1 MKLERT
7 KNAARNVVF
16 GGLLRV
22 YSMLVPFLMRTVIL
36 YQLGVDFLGL
46 DSLFASILQV
56 LNLAELGIG
65 SVMVFSMYKP
75 IAEDDTAAIC
85 ALMNLY
91 KKVYRVIGLVVLTIG
106 LGITPFLPSLVHSG
120 VPEGISLHTLYFM
133 NLAATVL
140 SYWLFAYKNSLLYA
154 TQRPDVGHK
163 VHLVLD
169 TAQYGIAIVLIF
181 VFHNYYMYLA
191 TKIVFQVVCNI
202 SISRVVTRMFPNFR
216 AAGEVDEA
224 EKKAIVQ
231 RVKDLFTATLGGVVT
246 NSSDAIMISS
256 FLGIRDLAVYQNYFF
271 IISSLRATLE
281 IVLSACTAGI
291 GNSLVVETK
300 EKNFHDFRKLT
311 FLFCWLSGLCCAML
325 LCLYQPFM
333 ELWVGPDLLLTMP
346 VVVSFVIYLYVYEI
360 NRVTNVYKDAAG
372 IWHEDRFRPLVASLI
387 NIVLNALT
395 IGRFRFFGVI
405 FSTVISILC
414 VQFPWLMHN
423 LFKLIFPHEYKMP
436 YIRNHLKY
444 AVITAAACAVAY
456 GACTLIPLQGLI
468 PTLAVRMAV
477 SFIIP
482 NALFLLIYQ
491 RSDEFRMSLE
501 IVRRITKGKLRF
513 LKCLERKPGGK
524 QPEA

>member
-1 MKLERT
+1 MKIERT
-7 KNAARNVVF
+7 KNAARNVLF

-36 YQLGVDFLGL
+36 YQLGVNYLGL

-75 IAEDDTAAIC
+75 IAEDNTAAIC

-91 KKVYRVIGLVVLTIG
+91 KKVYRIIGLIILAVG
-106 LGITPFLPSLVHSG
+106 LAITPFLPSLVHSG
-120 VPEGISLHTLYFM
+120 VPEGISLYTLYFM

-154 TQRPDVGHK
+154 TQRSDVGHK

-169 TAQYGIAIVLIF
+169 TLQYGTAILLIF

-202 SISRVVTRMFPNFR
+202 TISRVVTRMYPDFQ
-216 AAGEVDEA
+216 AQGEVSKED
-224 EKKAIVQ
+224 KKAIFQ
-231 RVKDLFTATLGGVVT
+231 RVRDLFTSTIGGVVT
-246 NSSDAIMISS
+246 NSADAIMISA
-256 FLGIRDLAVYQNYFF
+256 FLGIRDLAIYQNYFF

-300 EKNFHDFRKLT
+300 EKNFHDFKKLT
-311 FLFCWLSGLCCAML
+311 FIFCWLSGLCCAML

-333 ELWVGPDLLLTMP
+333 ELWVGKDLLLTMP
-346 VVVSFVIYLYVYEI
+346 VVISFVIYLYVYEV
-360 NRVTNVYKDAAG
+360 NRVTNIYKDAAG
-372 IWHEDRFRPLVASLI
+372 IWHEDRFRPLTASI
-387 NIVLNALT
+387 VNIILNALT
-395 IGRFRFFGVI
+395 ISRFRFFGVI
-405 FSTVISILC
+405 FSTVLSVLF

-423 LFKLIFPHEYKMP
+423 LFKLVFPRQYCFSYVKKHG
-436 YIRNHLKY
+436 LY
-444 AVITAAACAVAY
+444 AVITAAVCAVTY
-456 GACTLIPLQGLI
+456 GICMLLPDQGLVF
-468 PTLAVRMAV
+468 TLAARFAI
-477 SFIIP
+477 SLILS
-482 NALFLLIYQ
+482 NLLFLAVYFKT
-491 RSDEFRMSLE
+491 DEFQMMLE
-501 IVRRITKGKLRF
+501 VLQRLTKGKLSF
-513 LKCLERKPGGK
+513 LKRLEKK
-524 QPEA
+524 TK

>member
-1 MKLERT
+1 MKIERT
-7 KNAARNVVF
+7 KNAARNVLF

-36 YQLGVDFLGL
+36 YQLGVNYLGL

-65 SVMVFSMYKP
+65 GVMVFSMYKP
-75 IAEDDTAAIC
+75 IAEDDTATIC

-91 KKVYRVIGLVVLTIG
+91 KKVYRIIGLIILTLG
-106 LGITPFLPSLVHSG
+106 LAITPFLPSLVHSG
-120 VPEGISLHTLYFM
+120 VPEGISLYALYFM

-154 TQRPDVGHK
+154 TQRSDVGHK

-169 TAQYGIAIVLIF
+169 TLQYGTAILLIF

-202 SISRVVTRMFPNFR
+202 TISRIVTRMYPDYE
-216 AAGEVDEA
+216 AGGDVSDA
-224 EKKAIVQ
+224 EKKAIVR
-231 RVKDLFTATLGGVVT
+231 RVKDLFTAQLGGVVM
-246 NSSDAIMISS
+246 NSSDAIMISA
-256 FLGIRDLAVYQNYFF
+256 FLGIRDLAIYQNYFF

-291 GNSLVVETK
+291 GNSLVLETK
-300 EKNFHDFRKLT
+300 EKNYHDFRKLT

-333 ELWVGPDLLLTMP
+333 ELWVGKDLLLTMP

-360 NRVTNVYKDAAG
+360 NRVTNIYKDAAG
-372 IWHEDRFRPLVASLI
+372 IWHEDRFRPLVASI
-387 NIVLNALT
+387 VNIALNALT
-395 IGRFRFFGVI
+395 ITHFRFFGVI
-405 FSTVISILC
+405 FSTVISVLF

-423 LFKLIFPHEYKMP
+423 LFRLIFPREFCLPYVKKHVLYAIVTAGVCAATYGVCALMP
-436 YIRNHLKY
+436 SM
-444 AVITAAACAVAY
+444 
-456 GACTLIPLQGLI
+456 GLF
-468 PTLAVRMAV
+468 PTLAVRFV
-477 SFIIP
+477 ISFILP
-482 NALFLLIYQ
+482 NALFLLLYFKTN
-491 RSDEFRMSLE
+491 EFNMALE
-501 IVRRITKGKLRF
+501 VAQRITKGKIPF
-513 LKCLERKPGGK
+513 LKRLKKG
-524 QPEA
+524 